1 MALASAYTSS
11 SAPDNRLLP
20 SVGATGLDT
29 PVLIGDLRD
38 VSVQAGFTSP
48 AEDMLVK
55 RVDLM
60 AELIK
65 HPQASYLLRVRG
77 ESMRGVGIF
86 DGDVVL
92 VDKAIRPRSGQVVIA
107 VIDGEFTCKVLQMLA
122 GRMKLKAANP
132 TYPDIVP
139 KDGQTV
145 EIWGVVVASIK
156 QFPA

>member
-1 MALASAYTSS
+1 M
-11 SAPDNRLLP
+11 
-20 SVGATGLDT
+20 GAIGLDT
-29 PVLIGDLRD
+29 PLLIGDLRD

-48 AEDMLVK
+48 VDDMLVQ

-92 VDKAIRPRSGQVVIA
+92 VDKAIQPRSGQVVIA

-122 GRMKLKAANP
+122 GRIKLKAANP

-156 QFPA
+156 QFPT